1 MRVECIKCS
10 MDYVDCIRFGGCLK
24 EVTKDRH
31 VSLCDSTWADDK
43 DSTNN
48 NSTGQNFMED
58 NNENYSEG

>member
-24 EVTKDRH
+24 EVTKDQR
-31 VSLCDSTWADDK
+31 VSLCDSTWADNNNP
-43 DSTNN
+43 TNN
-48 NSTGQNFMED
+48 NSTGQNFTED